1 MRYEQVTKMYVNELN
16 NYLKVRGLKITSN
29 KNELFAR
36 VFSAMK
42 NNFMPVKTAAELLK
56 WKKI

>member
-1 MRYEQVTKMYVNELN
+1 MYVNELN
-16 NYLKVRGLKITSN
+16 NYLKVRGLKITGN

-36 VFSAMK
+36 AFSAME
-42 NNFMPVKTAAELLK
+42 NNVMPVKTAAELLK

>member
-1 MRYEQVTKMYVNELN
+1 MYVNELN

-42 NNFMPVKTAAELLK
+42 NNFMPVKTAAEVLK
-56 WKKI
+56 WTKI